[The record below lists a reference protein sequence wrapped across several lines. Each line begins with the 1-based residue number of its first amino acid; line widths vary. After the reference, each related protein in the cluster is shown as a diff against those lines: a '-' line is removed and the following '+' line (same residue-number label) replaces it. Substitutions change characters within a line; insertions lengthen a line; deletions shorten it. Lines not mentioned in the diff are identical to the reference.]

1 MTSISFDNR
10 GKFKQHS
17 FELETLWTDIARRDL
32 LLNLL
37 KLSSGPIKF
46 VQVFFTFSLK
56 IFVSVWDSCGFDTG
70 DKCNWTNMASN
81 SANYT
86 WMIHKGATPSKGT
99 GPAGDHSISGQGK
112 R

>member
-1 MTSISFDNR
+1 MATIPHMCNAPQSL
-10 GKFKQHS
+10 Q
-17 FELETLWTDIARRDL
+17 LDL
-32 LLNLL
+32 LIEDL
-37 KLSSGPIKF
+37 KLSSRPIKF

-70 DKCNWTNMASN
+70 DKCNWTNIASN

-86 WMIHKGATPSKGT
+86 WMLHKGATPSKGT
-99 GPAGDHSISGQGK
+99 GPAGDHSITGQGK